1 MFLDLSKA
9 FDTVN
14 HNILLTKLEH
24 CGIRGLALSCFT
36 PYLTEKKQVVI
47 VNGETSSEKEI
58 RYSVPQRSVIG
69 PLLFLLYIN
78 DICNSSKDIDFRLFA
93 DHASILFVMKIEQ
106 TRCHLWDC
114 RRGDLSCFL

>member
-24 CGIRGLALSCFT
+24 CGIRGLALSWFKS
-36 PYLTEKKQVVI
+36 YLTERKQVVI
-47 VNGETSSEKEI
+47 VNGVTSSEKEI
-58 RYSVPQRSVIG
+58 RCGVPQGSVLG

-78 DICNSSKDIDFRLFA
+78 DIYNSSKDLDFRLFA
-93 DHASILFVMKIEQ
+93 DDTSIYSLIKVLILLKE
-106 TRCHLWDC
+106 L
-114 RRGDLSCFL
+114 